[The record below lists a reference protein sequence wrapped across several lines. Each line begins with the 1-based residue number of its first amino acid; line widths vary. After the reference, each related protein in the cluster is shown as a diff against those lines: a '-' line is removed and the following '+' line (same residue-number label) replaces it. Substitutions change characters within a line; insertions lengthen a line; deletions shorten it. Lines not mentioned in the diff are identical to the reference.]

1 MEALTSV
8 CMTTFNGERHIAA
21 QLASILQS
29 PRVGEVLVSDD
40 GSTDRTLEI
49 VRSFADPRIRVLQGP
64 RAGLIRNFESVLG
77 AARGEY
83 IFLSDQDDVWSGRKV
98 DAMLHALQS
107 ADLVV
112 SDCTVVAAD
121 LQPLHPSFFALRGS
135 GPGLLKNL
143 ARNSYLGCCMA
154 FRRSVLERALPFP
167 PDVPMHDW
175 WIGLVAERFGS
186 VRFLAEPLL
195 QYRRH
200 GGNASSTA
208 ERSTATWRR
217 RFTWRISL
225 VAHLLWR
232 GFAHRHANSR

>member
-83 IFLSDQDDVWSGRKV
+83 IFLADQDDVWSGRKV
-98 DAMLHALQS
+98 DAMLHALQN

-121 LQPLHPSFFALRGS
+121 LQHLHPSFFALRGS

-208 ERSTATWRR
+208 ERSTAAWRR

-232 GFAHRHANSR
+232 GFAHRQANSR